1 MFFLL
6 CFLGVSH
13 AQETGDYRSVGSGN
27 WTDSGNWE
35 TYNGSAW
42 VAATNYPGEVPGTND
57 VYIIGGATIDLG
69 SAIPSAIASL
79 IIGDGTGGTD
89 TLRITNTAS
98 LNTSLIDLQTGG
110 FAIWSNNVTFTLPSG
125 AAFIIS
131 GGILDEGNPCSAAKR
146 LVIGSQIYSTC
157 NGGAG
162 ANYSFED
169 LNSSGGS
176 LSVSPTSNSP
186 VCEGNDLNLL
196 ANPSGTGSSGA
207 SFSWV
212 GSGPGS
218 YSFSS
223 SDQDPVVTGL
233 VPGSYSFTVTITDS
247 SGFNT
252 SQSLSAEVLP
262 GVAIA
267 TQPSNQQGVTG
278 ANAIFTVAT
287 SGSPT
292 YQWQVSTDGGSLFS
306 DLSDGTKYSGS
317 QTNTLQVGSLQ
328 ISDNTNLFRVLVQPA
343 SGLCPPVIS
352 NSALLTVVL
361 PTVLSNRR
369 ITYRVNQ

>member
-1 MFFLL
+1 M
-6 CFLGVSH
+6 
-13 AQETGDYRSVGSGN
+13 GSGN

-35 TYNGSAW
+35 TYNGTAW

-69 SAIPSAIASL
+69 GTIPSAIASL
-79 IIGDGTGGTD
+79 IVGEGTGGTD

-98 LNTSLIDLQTGG
+98 LNTPLIDLQTGG
-110 FAIWSNNVTFTLPSG
+110 FAIWSNNVTFTLPAG
-125 AAFIIS
+125 AAFKIS
-131 GGILDEGNPCSAAKR
+131 GGTLDEGNPCSAAKR
-146 LVIGSQIYSTC
+146 LVIGSQVYSTC

-169 LNSSGGS
+169 LSSSGGS
-176 LSVSPTSNSP
+176 LSVSPSSDGP
-186 VCEGNDLNLL
+186 VCEGNNLNLL

-252 SQSLSAEVLP
+252 SESVSAEVLP
-262 GVAIA
+262 GVAIT

-278 ANAIFTVAT
+278 ANATFTVAT

-292 YQWQVSTDGGSLFS
+292 YQWQVSTDGGSTFT
-306 DLSDGTKYSGS
+306 DLSDGIKYSGS

-328 ISDNTNLFRVLVQPA
+328 ISDNTNLFRVLVQPP
-343 SGLCPPVIS
+343 SGLCPAVVS
-352 NSALLTVVL
+352 NSVVLTVVV